1 VTPRRFRA
9 LMLTAAIALRPAAAG
24 AALVLISV
32 PEEIA
37 MGRQAQ
43 TAMAARTPRLAS
55 AEIQAYVSQI
65 GHRLATS
72 AGGPGFS
79 YSFDVANL
87 PDVNAFALPGGHIW
101 VYRGAL
107 AVSRS
112 ESELAGV
119 LAHEVAHVLER
130 HAARQ
135 ASAAMVAGVGLELLS
150 ALLGNTGGAVTSGLA
165 ANALTGSVFLAFSRE
180 DELVADREGTR
191 ILRKAGWD
199 PDGLASFLETA
210 RAAARKNPTALEVF
224 FSTHPA
230 TDDRIAALRRTK
242 TNHGSLRRDSAEFA
256 AMKKRLSALPPPP
269 KQSTAGA
276 THRPN

>member
-1 VTPRRFRA
+1 VTWRRCRA
-9 LMLTAAIALRPAAAG
+9 LILTAAITLRPAAAA

-37 MGRQAQ
+37 MGRHAQA
-43 TAMAARTPRLAS
+43 AMAARTPRIA
-55 AEIQAYVSQI
+55 AADVQDYIRRI
-65 GHRLATS
+65 GHRLAAS
-72 AGGPGFS
+72 AGGPGFA
-79 YSFDVANL
+79 YSFDVANRAE
-87 PDVNAFALPGGHIW
+87 VNALALPGGHVW

-107 AVSRS
+107 AVARS

-119 LAHEVAHVLER
+119 IAHKIAHVVAR

-135 ASAAMVAGVGLELLS
+135 ASTAMVAAVGLELLS

-165 ANALTGSVFLAFSRE
+165 ANALTGSVFLGFSRD

-199 PDGLASFLETA
+199 PDGLASFLEAA
-210 RAAARKNPTALEVF
+210 RASARTNPGALEVF

-230 TDDRIAALRRTK
+230 TADRIAALREGGAR
-242 TNHGSLRRDSAEFA
+242 HGAASRDNAAFA
-256 AMKKRLSALPPPP
+256 AMKKRLSALPPP
-269 KQSTAGA
+269 
-276 THRPN
+276 HRPHM

>member
-1 VTPRRFRA
+1 VTTRRVRA

-32 PEEIA
+32 PEEITL
-37 MGRQAQ
+37 GRQAQ
-43 TAMAARTPRLAS
+43 TAMAARTPRIAS
-55 AEIQAYVSQI
+55 AEIQAYVSRI

-87 PDVNAFALPGGHIW
+87 ADVNAFALPGGHIW
-101 VYRGAL
+101 IYRGAL
-107 AVSRS
+107 AVARS

-135 ASAAMVAGVGLELLS
+135 ASAAIVASVGLELLS

-165 ANALTGSVFLAFSRE
+165 ANALTGSVFLGFSRE
-180 DELVADREGTR
+180 DEFAADREGTR

-199 PDGLASFLETA
+199 PDGLAAFLEAA
-210 RAAARKNPTALEVF
+210 RARARKNPTTLDVF

-230 TDDRIAALRRTK
+230 TEDRIAALRRTSAA
-242 TNHGSLRRDSAEFA
+242 GRGLRRDSPAFV
-256 AMKKRLSALPPPP
+256 AMKKQLAALPPPP
-269 KQSTAGA
+269 KVKA
-276 THRPN
+276 RPN

>member
-1 VTPRRFRA
+1 MTSRQCRA
-9 LMLTAAIALRPAAAG
+9 LLVSVAIALRPAVAA

-32 PEEIA
+32 PEEIT

-43 TAMAARTPRLAS
+43 AAMAARTPRLAS
-55 AEIQAYVSQI
+55 TEIQGYVSRI
-65 GHRLATS
+65 GHRLAAS

-87 PDVNAFALPGGHIW
+87 AEVNALALPGGHVW

-107 AVSRS
+107 AIAQS

-119 LAHEVAHVLER
+119 LAHEVAHVVER

-135 ASAAMVAGVGLELLS
+135 ASTAMVAGVGLELLS
-150 ALLGNTGGAVTSGLA
+150 ALLGNTGGAVTSGMA
-165 ANALTGSVFLAFSRE
+165 ANALTGSVFLGFSRE

-199 PDGLASFLETA
+199 PEGLASFLEAA
-210 RAAARKNPTALEVF
+210 RASARKNPTALDTF

-230 TDDRIAALRRTK
+230 TDDRIAALRRA
-242 TNHGSLRRDSAEFA
+242 NAPHGSLRRDSAAFA
-256 AMKKRLSALPPPP
+256 AMRKQLAALPPPP
-269 KQSTAGA
+269 KPSHAGA
-276 THRPN
+276 PSRHK